1 LTACEPITQD
11 GTPTVVLCSR
21 DRNDKKQ
28 TRTEH
33 RPSANRIAREVQ
45 GMLAIGSPLRLGAV
59 LATCL
64 GIMALVGTAAQTQEL
79 TLGNVN
85 PAKHGTSLASQQ
97 FIDKLA
103 ELSGGKIKVAHH
115 HSGALGGER
124 EVAQQ
129 IQLGA
134 VDFGPI
140 TTAPLSTLVPEMSVF
155 QLPYIFRDYEHV
167 FKALDGSDT
176 ITKYYDAVLDR
187 KGFKLIGFIAAGYR
201 GIYGHGA
208 INSIADVKGKKVRV
222 QEDKILV
229 ATFKALGMISTPI
242 AFPEVATALQTRVID
257 FAEGGVNTFYHNK
270 FYDIVK
276 YVADVR
282 HTHQAVALIMSKA
295 SWQKQ
300 DAAGQKAIVQ
310 AWEHARAFN
319 RKFILDEDKSLQQQ
333 VREKGVTITKP
344 DATPFREATQ
354 SVYEEFYAS
363 PAGKDARKIVDHILA
378 IK

>member
-1 LTACEPITQD
+1 MKSIRSHMSVAAFVAASI
-11 GTPTVVLCSR
+11 SF
-21 DRNDKKQ
+21 
-28 TRTEH
+28 
-33 RPSANRIAREVQ
+33 AA
-45 GMLAIGSPLRLGAV
+45 GSGA
-59 LATCL
+59 AW
-64 GIMALVGTAAQTQEL
+64 GQAKDM

-85 PAKHGTSLASQQ
+85 PASHGTSQTSQQ

-155 QLPYIFRDYEHV
+155 QLPYIFRDYDHV

-176 ITKYYDAVLDR
+176 ITKYYGGVLDK
-187 KGFKLIGFIAAGYR
+187 KGFKLVGFIAAGYR
-201 GIYGHGA
+201 GIYGHYA

-242 AFPEVATALQTRVID
+242 AFPEVATALQTKVID

-270 FYDIVK
+270 FYDIAK
-276 YVADVR
+276 FVADVR
-282 HTHQAVALIMSKA
+282 HTHQAVALVMSKA
-295 SWQKQ
+295 SWAKQ
-300 DAAGQKAIVQ
+300 DAAGKKAIEG
-310 AWEHARAFN
+310 AWLHARTFN
-319 RKFILDEDKSLQQQ
+319 RKFILDEDKTIQDQ
-333 VREKGVTITKP
+333 VKAKGVTITKP
-344 DATPFREATQ
+344 DATPFRQATQ
-354 SVYEEFYAS
+354 SVYEEFYAT
-363 PAGKDARKIVDHILA
+363 PAGKDAKKIVDFILA
-378 IK
+378 VK

>member
-1 LTACEPITQD
+1 
-11 GTPTVVLCSR
+11 
-21 DRNDKKQ
+21 
-28 TRTEH
+28 
-33 RPSANRIAREVQ
+33 
-45 GMLAIGSPLRLGAV
+45 MLIHPLRRVALWAAG
-59 LATCL
+59 
-64 GIMALVGTAAQTQEL
+64 ALVMQAAWGTVSAQDL
-79 TLGNVN
+79 SMGNVN
-85 PAKHGTSLASQQ
+85 PPKHGTSQASQQ
-97 FIDKLA
+97 FADKLT
-103 ELSGGKIKVAHH
+103 ELTGGKIKIAHH
-115 HSGALGGER
+115 HSGTLGGER

-155 QLPYIFRDYEHV
+155 QLPYIFRDYDHV

-176 ITKYYDAVLDR
+176 LYAYYDAVLDK
-187 KGFKLIGFIAAGYR
+187 KGLKLIGFIAAGYR

-208 INSIADVKGKKVRV
+208 INSLADVKGKKVRV

-257 FAEGGVNTFYHNK
+257 YAEGGVNTFYHNK

-282 HTHQAVALIMSKA
+282 HTHQATALIMSKA
-295 SWQKQ
+295 GWQKQ
-300 DAAGQKAIVQ
+300 DAAGQKAIMD
-310 AWEHARAFN
+310 AWVHARAFN
-319 RKFILDEDKSLQQQ
+319 RKFILDEDKSIQDQ

-344 DATPFREATQ
+344 DATPFREATL
-354 SVYEEFYAS
+354 SVYEEFYAT
-363 PAGKDARKIVDHILA
+363 PAGKDAKKMVDFILA
-378 IK
+378 VK

>member
-1 LTACEPITQD
+1 MEGGLIMSSIGLRRFVT
-11 GTPTVVLCSR
+11 LCS
-21 DRNDKKQ
+21 
-28 TRTEH
+28 
-33 RPSANRIAREVQ
+33 
-45 GMLAIGSPLRLGAV
+45 AV
-59 LATCL
+59 LLA
-64 GIMALVGTAAQTQEL
+64 ALAQAAPARTQEL
-79 TLGNVN
+79 SMGNVN
-85 PAKHGTSLASQQ
+85 PPRHGTSLASQQ
-97 FIDKLA
+97 FADKLS
-103 ELSGGKIKVAHH
+103 ELTGGKIKVAHH

-134 VDFGPI
+134 VDLGPI

-167 FKALDGSDT
+167 FKVLDGSDT
-176 ITKYYDAVLDR
+176 VSKYYDGVLDR

-208 INSIADVKGKKVRV
+208 INSLADVKGKKVRV

-282 HTHQAVALIMSKA
+282 HTHQAVALVMSKA
-295 SWQKQ
+295 GWQKQ
-300 DAAGQKAIVQ
+300 DAAGRKAVTD
-310 AWEHARAFN
+310 AWAHARDFN
-319 RKFILDEDKSLQQQ
+319 RKFILDEDKSIQDQ
-333 VREKGVTITKP
+333 VRAKGVTITKP
-344 DATPFREATQ
+344 DAAPFRQATQ
-354 SVYEEFYAS
+354 SVYDEFYATA
-363 PAGKDARKIVDHILA
+363 AGKDARKIVDAILSTN
-378 IK
+378 

>member
-1 LTACEPITQD
+1 MLLIRSLRRVALLVT
-11 GTPTVVLCSR
+11 
-21 DRNDKKQ
+21 
-28 TRTEH
+28 
-33 RPSANRIAREVQ
+33 SA
-45 GMLAIGSPLRLGAV
+45 LAMQA
-59 LATCL
+59 AW
-64 GIMALVGTAAQTQEL
+64 GIVSAQEL
-79 TLGNVN
+79 SMGNVN
-85 PAKHGTSLASQQ
+85 PPKHGTTLASQQ

-103 ELSGGKIKVAHH
+103 ELTGGKVKVTHH

-140 TTAPLSTLVPEMSVF
+140 TTAPLSTLIPEVSVF
-155 QLPYIFRDYEHV
+155 QLPYIFRDYDHV

-176 ITKYYDAVLDR
+176 IVKYYDGVLDN

-208 INSIADVKGKKVRV
+208 INSLADVKGKKVRV

-242 AFPEVATALQTRVID
+242 AFPEVATALQTKVID

-282 HTHQAVALIMSKA
+282 HTHQATALIMSKA
-295 SWQKQ
+295 VWQKQ
-300 DAAGQKAIVQ
+300 DAAGQKAITD
-310 AWEHARAFN
+310 AWVHARAFN
-319 RKFILDEDKSLQQQ
+319 RQFILDEDKSIQDQ
-333 VREKGVTITKP
+333 VRAKGVTITKP
-344 DATPFREATQ
+344 DATPFRQATT
-354 SVYEEFYAS
+354 ERLRGLLRHAS
-363 PAGKDARKIVDHILA
+363 RQGRQEDRGLHPGR
-378 IK
+378 